1 MSYTCI
7 KNKQT
12 GLILTPPRINFTLT
26 LQVKLFG
33 IANFPVL
40 MPSNRCGI
48 FPFLSNVEKYLF
60 PQQGRR
66 TLLYTYSFLYR
77 LDFKSARNREDGKTY
92 RISL

>member
-1 MSYTCI
+1 MFYTCI

-33 IANFPVL
+33 IASFPVL

-60 PQQGRR
+60 PQQGRS
-66 TLLYTYSFLYR
+66 TIYSCLYR